1 LQSLLWRRAFLGR
14 GFLTLARVLRLG
26 KIRNG
31 FSQTQDSPVVVDHN
45 RELDAREK
53 VTVFWERL
61 FKELMAI
68 VDEMI
73 KCHKSKGKRELL
85 NLQSSVNYGD
95 FNVSSR
101 CRKGKAQLL

>member
-1 LQSLLWRRAFLGR
+1 
-14 GFLTLARVLRLG
+14 
-26 KIRNG
+26 
-31 FSQTQDSPVVVDHN
+31 
-45 RELDAREK
+45 
-53 VTVFWERL
+53 
-61 FKELMAI
+61 MAI